1 MLKKSTS
8 DIDSVQNW
16 TLNSE
21 RAFWESRL
29 DYRLS
34 FYILFLAIIIA
45 GSILVTTKEL
55 TLFILSIAVIILWV
69 LTAGI
74 INAVRKVNIIV
85 KELSKN
91 DNNPV
96 INIDKK
102 AKGRLIRF
110 IQGFAL
116 PIVCSSIVTLIFLAG
131 LTGVYN
137 LKPVTKSLQSLEK
150 EIKKQIDKPLS
161 KPAKDS
167 PSKYFQAIDS
177 VSDQ

>member
-8 DIDSVQNW
+8 EINNTQSW
-16 TLNSE
+16 TLNNE

-29 DYRLS
+29 DYRVS
-34 FYILFLAIIIA
+34 FYLLFLAIVVA
-45 GSILVTTKEL
+45 GTILVTTKEL
-55 TLFILSIAVIILWV
+55 TLFVLSIAVIILWV
-69 LTAGI
+69 LTAAI

-85 KELSKN
+85 KELSTN
-91 DNNPV
+91 ESNPI
-96 INIDKK
+96 INVDKK

-116 PIVCSSIVTLIFLAG
+116 PIICSSIVTLIFLAG

-161 KPAKDS
+161 KPAKDNS
-167 PSKYFQAIDS
+167 SKYFQAVDS
-177 VSDQ
+177 VSD

>member
-8 DIDSVQNW
+8 EVDNIQNW

-29 DYRLS
+29 DYRIS
-34 FYILFLAIIIA
+34 FYILFLAIIVA
-45 GSILVTTKEL
+45 GSILVTTKEM

-91 DNNPV
+91 ESNPI

-102 AKGRLIRF
+102 AKGKLIRF
-110 IQGFAL
+110 IQGFLL
-116 PIVCSSIVTLIFLAG
+116 PIVCSSIFTLIFLAG
-131 LTGVYN
+131 LTGVYD
-137 LKPVTKSLQSLEK
+137 LKPVSKSMQSLEK
-150 EIKKQIDKPLS
+150 EIKKQIEKPLS
-161 KPAKDS
+161 KQKKDN
-167 PSKYFQAIDS
+167 PSKYFQAVDS
-177 VSDQ
+177 VSD

>member
-8 DIDSVQNW
+8 EINNTQSW
-16 TLNSE
+16 TLNNE

-29 DYRLS
+29 DYRVS
-34 FYILFLAIIIA
+34 FYLLFLAIVVA
-45 GSILVTTKEL
+45 GAILVTTKEL

-69 LTAGI
+69 LTAAI

-85 KELSKN
+85 KELSTN
-91 DNNPV
+91 ESNPI
-96 INIDKK
+96 INVDKK

-116 PIVCSSIVTLIFLAG
+116 PIICSSIVTLIFLAG

-161 KPAKDS
+161 KPAKDNS
-167 PSKYFQAIDS
+167 SKYFQAVDS
-177 VSDQ
+177 VSD

>member
-8 DIDSVQNW
+8 EINNTQSW
-16 TLNSE
+16 TLNNE

-29 DYRLS
+29 DYRVS
-34 FYILFLAIIIA
+34 FYLLFLAIVVA
-45 GSILVTTKEL
+45 GTILVTTKEL

-69 LTAGI
+69 LTAAI

-85 KELSKN
+85 KELSTN
-91 DNNPV
+91 ESNPI
-96 INIDKK
+96 INVDKK

-116 PIVCSSIVTLIFLAG
+116 PIICSSIVTLIFLAG

-161 KPAKDS
+161 KPAKDNS
-167 PSKYFQAIDS
+167 SKYFQAVDS
-177 VSDQ
+177 VSD

>member
-8 DIDSVQNW
+8 EINNTQSW
-16 TLNSE
+16 TLNNE

-29 DYRLS
+29 DYRVS
-34 FYILFLAIIIA
+34 FYLLFLAIVVA
-45 GSILVTTKEL
+45 GAILVTTKEL
-55 TLFILSIAVIILWV
+55 TLFVLSIAVIILWV
-69 LTAGI
+69 LTAAI

-85 KELSKN
+85 KELSTN
-91 DNNPV
+91 ESNPI
-96 INIDKK
+96 INVDKK

-116 PIVCSSIVTLIFLAG
+116 PIICSSIVTLIFLAG

-161 KPAKDS
+161 KPAKDNS
-167 PSKYFQAIDS
+167 SKYFQAVDS
-177 VSDQ
+177 VSD